1 MTTLEDIMQDLKQI
15 PPQYLEEVRQLVRAW
30 VPKPTPNEV
39 LAAKLGEILSGT
51 DNLSDEEWDAING
64 HMRKLRAELF
74 TRPRPELGD
83 ESNAA

>member
-1 MTTLEDIMQDLKQI
+1 MTTVEDILQDLRQV
-15 PPQYLEEVRQLVRAW
+15 PPQHLEKVRQLVRAW
-30 VPKPTPNEV
+30 VPEPTPNEV

-74 TRPRPELGD
+74 TRSLPEFGD
-83 ESNAA
+83 ESDVA